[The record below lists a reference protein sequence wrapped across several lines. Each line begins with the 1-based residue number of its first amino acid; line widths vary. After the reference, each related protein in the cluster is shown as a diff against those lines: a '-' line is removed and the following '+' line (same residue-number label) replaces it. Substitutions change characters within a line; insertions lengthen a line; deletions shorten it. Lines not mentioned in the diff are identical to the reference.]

1 MLRRI
6 IAIAT
11 TTFVAVAGFALNA
24 EAAPF
29 NIAAAAKAK
38 DADALIQVRGG
49 RGGGGG
55 FRAGGFGGGRGFAGG
70 FARPGRGH
78 GHFRRQFG
86 HRPHR
91 PGCRAS
97 WCRPHHG
104 HGGHWKK
111 KKIILIGGGYDA
123 GPDCSYLWNRWQ
135 ATGSYHW
142 KAKYHVCIGE

>member
-6 IAIAT
+6 IALAT
-11 TTFVAVAGFALNA
+11 TTFVAIAGFVMSA

-29 NIAAAAKAK
+29 NIAAGASAK
-38 DADALIQVRGG
+38 DGTELVQVRGG

-55 FRAGGFGGGRGFAGG
+55 GFRGGSFGGGRGFGG
-70 FARPGRGH
+70 GHKFGGGYKFAARH
-78 GHFRRQFG
+78 FG

-97 WCRPHHG
+97 WCGPHHG
-104 HGGHWKK
+104 HGRRHWKK
-111 KKIILIGGGYDA
+111 GFVVIGGYDA
-123 GPDCSYLWNRWQ
+123 GPGCGYFYNRWQ

-142 KAKYHVCIGE
+142 KAKYYACIGE